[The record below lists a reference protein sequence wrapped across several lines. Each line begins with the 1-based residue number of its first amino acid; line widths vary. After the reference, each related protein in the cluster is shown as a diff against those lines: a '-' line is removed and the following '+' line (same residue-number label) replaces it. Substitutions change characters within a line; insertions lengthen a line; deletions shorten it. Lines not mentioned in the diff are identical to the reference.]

1 MQYGIDEGLQQFLN
15 QAANHRL
22 LTPQEE
28 RDLARAFQ
36 AGDDRARKQLI
47 ECNLRLVISIARR
60 YRNRGLPFGD
70 IIQEGTLGLDRAA
83 RKFDPD
89 RGFRFS
95 TYATLWIRQAIQ
107 RGISGAGSTIRLPP
121 QVAEHRAKA
130 RAARLS
136 DPEATSMEMAELFET
151 TPQLIERAL
160 DAAEVVTSIDRF
172 VSADD
177 DYTRTL
183 LDTFAD
189 PYADDP
195 WEVLPEPVT
204 GLYRALDSLPA
215 QQRRVIELRF
225 GFGGDP
231 PMSLADVAEEMGLS
245 TTTVQTAQR
254 EALKE
259 LRDLLDS

>member
-1 MQYGIDEGLQQFLN
+1 VQSGIDEGLQQFLN
-15 QAANHRL
+15 QAANHKL
-22 LTPQEE
+22 LTAQEE
-28 RDLARAFQ
+28 KDLARAFQ
-36 AGDDRARKQLI
+36 AGDDRARQKMI
-47 ECNLRLVISIARR
+47 ESNLRLVISIARR

-70 IIQEGTLGLDRAA
+70 IIQEGCLGLDRAA

-130 RAARLS
+130 RGARIA
-136 DPEATSMEMAELFET
+136 DPDATYIEMAEQFET

-189 PYADDP
+189 PYAEDP
-195 WEVLPEPVT
+195 WEALPEPVT
-204 GLYRALDSLPA
+204 GLYRALEELPP

-225 GFGGDP
+225 GFGGEP
-231 PMSLADVAEEMGLS
+231 PLSLAEVAEEMGLS